1 MPRQGQA
8 LAKPWLSLG
17 RNVGNTGVFVKP
29 KVSPGSLEHSGTVD
43 SKSLQILKN
52 LKSQIFY
59 TIETPEKYT
68 SIALHVAV
76 R

>member
-1 MPRQGQA
+1 M
-8 LAKPWLSLG
+8 
-17 RNVGNTGVFVKP
+17 KP

-52 LKSQIFY
+52 LKSQNFY
-59 TIETPEKYT
+59 AIETPEKYT